1 MDRPAKV
8 QLEREELWNVR
19 EQHAM
24 ARRPLLKVGQRTL
37 EVLGRDQKI
46 KAMLL
51 VYDNEKDL
59 IFDDGGNLA
68 GVYEDPPGICREP
81 TADEHDRWD
90 GAGF

>member
-1 MDRPAKV
+1 
-8 QLEREELWNVR
+8 
-19 EQHAM
+19 
-24 ARRPLLKVGQRTL
+24 
-37 EVLGRDQKI
+37 
-46 KAMLL
+46 MLL

-81 TADEHDRWD
+81 TAEEHDRWD